1 MSRPHSS
8 VLQWL
13 QRRFSWLVP
22 ADSSHVVV
30 ECAAALFL
38 LIEAAALLWFWH
50 SIPVAAQVIL
60 WLQWLAVLIG
70 LRVGGFFLLFGP
82 VLYYDLVR
90 AARRRRQI
98 ILRCV
103 YAFLLLF
110 LICWVYMMWVMDRP
124 GGQLTAQQM
133 PLFASSFF
141 YMFMVVQF
149 VAVVIL
155 TPAYTAGAI
164 AEEKDRKTLEF
175 MLATDLRNRE
185 IVLSKL
191 ASRLANLTLLLLTG
205 VPILSALQFFGGVD
219 PNLTIAGFAATVLTM
234 CSLAGLGIFCS
245 VHARKPRDAISLT
258 FLAFGAYLIVSTFAW
273 VGVYIVSRMGVT
285 LTPSWIPATLPQDLA
300 EWLAAGNIIVA
311 LIRLAETVNMGGGTV
326 DKVLPELLAGY
337 AIFHGLVAIGMPL
350 WATARLRSVA
360 MSEHETRPRKK
371 KMAALPTRVI
381 RRPRVGR
388 YPMLWKEVFAEPG
401 MRLLWLG
408 RIAVALVVL
417 GSFAPAILIFY
428 FTIIDPPGGQV
439 PSLKNLGEGMMVW
452 VRGVGP
458 VAASLTLLAVG
469 IRAAGSISGE
479 RDKHTFDELLTS
491 PLTSQAILF
500 AKWFGSITSVRAG
513 WLWLALLW
521 GLAVLTGGMN
531 PFAVVPLVA
540 AWLAYAAV
548 FAGIGVW
555 FSMTCSTSLRST
567 LWTLSTI
574 LLVSA
579 GHWIVM
585 ALFVYT
591 PLAALGGRSRVIN
604 DLTQWLMDLEIG
616 QTPPLVFGFLA
627 FRLEDFEIAN
637 RYFTEWYAKVIG
649 CCLWGILLW
658 GGAAGVVYLVA
669 SLRFRALTNRQ
680 AVLQPEVR
688 LPRTRSAPRQRPG
701 LANEERLD
709 VLPAES
715 GNGDAQGV
723 REKVGEPPA

>member
-1 MSRPHSS
+1 MSRPNSS
-8 VLQWL
+8 VLQWV

-22 ADSSHVVV
+22 ADSGHVVV
-30 ECAAALFL
+30 ECVAALL
-38 LIEAAALLWFWH
+38 LLVEATALLWFWQ
-50 SIPVAAQVIL
+50 SIPPAVQVIL
-60 WLQWLAVLIG
+60 WMQWLAMLVG
-70 LRVGGFFLLFGP
+70 LRLGGFFLLFGP

-90 AARRRRQI
+90 AGRRRRQI
-98 ILRCV
+98 LIRCV

-110 LICWVYMMWVMDRP
+110 LICWVYLMWVMDRP

-133 PLFASSFF
+133 PMFASSFF

-175 MLATDLRNRE
+175 ILATDLRNRE

-219 PNLTIAGFAATVLTM
+219 PNLTVAGFAATALTM

-258 FLAFGAYLIVSTFAW
+258 FLAYGAYLIVSTFAYI
-273 VGVYIVSRMGVT
+273 GVFIISKMGVT
-285 LTPSWIPATLPQDLA
+285 LTPSWIPGTLPQDLA

-326 DKVLPELLAGY
+326 DKVLPELLGGY
-337 AIFHGLVAIGMPL
+337 AIFHGLVAVGMPL

-360 MSEHETRPRKK
+360 MSEHESKPRKRRNP
-371 KMAALPTRVI
+371 ALPTRVI
-381 RRPRVGR
+381 RRPRIGR
-388 YPMLWKEVFAEPG
+388 YPMLWKEIFAEPG
-401 MRLLWLG
+401 MRLHWLG
-408 RIAVALVVL
+408 RIAVALLVL
-417 GSFAPAILIFY
+417 GSFAPAFLIFY
-428 FTIIDPPGGQV
+428 FTILDPPAGQV
-439 PSLKNLGEGMMVW
+439 PSFKYLNEGMNIWARMA
-452 VRGVGP
+452 GP
-458 VAASLTLLAVG
+458 VAGSLTLLAVA
-469 IRAAGSISGE
+469 IRAAGTISGE

-500 AKWFGSITSVRAG
+500 AKWLGSITSVRWG
-513 WLWLALLW
+513 WAWLLLIWGAAL
-521 GLAVLTGGMN
+521 VTGGIN
-531 PFAVVPLVA
+531 PIAPLLLVP

-567 LWTLSTI
+567 LWTLSTV

-579 GHWIVM
+579 GHWLIM
-585 ALFVYT
+585 ALFVYA
-591 PLAALGGRSRVIN
+591 PLAALGGRSRVIS
-604 DLTQWLMDLEIG
+604 DLTEWLADLELG
-616 QTPPLVFGFLA
+616 QTPPVALGILA
-627 FRLEDFEIAN
+627 FHLEDFDQPYN
-637 RYFTEWYAKVIG
+637 RDFFTRIFG
-649 CCLWGILLW
+649 CCLWGIVVW
-658 GGAAGVVYLVA
+658 AGAAVVLYVVA
-669 SLRFRALTNRQ
+669 GLRFRVLTNRQ
-680 AVLQPEVR
+680 AVLQPEVQLAR
-688 LPRTRSAPRQRPG
+688 SGRPRAKRPKP
-701 LANEERLD
+701 ANEERLD

-715 GNGDAQGV
+715 TNGAASVKG
-723 REKVGEPPA
+723 ETVGEPPG